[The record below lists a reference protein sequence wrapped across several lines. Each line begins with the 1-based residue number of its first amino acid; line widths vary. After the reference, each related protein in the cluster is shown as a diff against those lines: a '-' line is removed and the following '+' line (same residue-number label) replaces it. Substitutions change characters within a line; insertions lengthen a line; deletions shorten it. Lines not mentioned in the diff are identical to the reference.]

1 MFNIFFYT
9 KYSLTL
15 LILDKNEIRE
25 YLLSMNTVELS
36 LQKIYDLALSTLKF
50 NGCDNM
56 NAEAVAGT
64 VTDAERDGSVSHG
77 LFRIPGYVASLKSR
91 KVKGNARP
99 SNKFLTQNAIR
110 VDGDYG
116 FAPTSIKV
124 GIPALIETTAKHGVG
139 VLTITNT
146 HHFAALWH
154 ETETLAE
161 KNLIGIACTAYKP
174 SVAPAGAKKPL
185 FGTNPISF
193 AWPRK
198 NNTPVVYDMATSTM
212 AMGEV
217 QVAARDGHKIPFGTG
232 LNKDGKKTDNPNEI
246 ANGGVLLTF
255 GDYKG
260 SAIAMMIEL
269 LAAGLVGDLFSFEA
283 AKQDNNDGGPAR
295 GGEFIMALSPELIAG
310 KNWNEHSEKFFQQM
324 KGLEGVRLPG
334 ERRHKNR
341 LDKGPRSINKELVE
355 NIISL
360 SK

>member
-1 MFNIFFYT
+1 MT
-9 KYSLTL
+9 TMS
-15 LILDKNEIRE
+15 
-25 YLLSMNTVELS
+25 LS
-36 LQKIYDLALSTLKF
+36 LEEIYELAYNALINNS
-50 NGCDNM
+50 CDKY
-56 NAEAVAGT
+56 NADAVATT
-64 VTDAERDGSVSHG
+64 VTNAERDGSVSHG
-77 LFRIPGYVASLKSR
+77 LFRIPGYVASLRSK

-99 SNKFLTQNAIR
+99 QNTLITQNVIR
-110 VDGDYG
+110 VEGDYG
-116 FAPTSIKV
+116 FAPTAIKV
-124 GIPALIETTAKHGVG
+124 GIPSLVNVASQHGIG
-139 VLTITNT
+139 VLAITNT

-154 ETETLAE
+154 ETESLAE
-161 KNLIGIACTAYKP
+161 NNLVGIACTAYKP

-217 QVAARDGHKIPFGTG
+217 QVAARDGHKVPYGTG
-232 LNKDGKKTDNPNEI
+232 LNKEGKKTDDPSQI

-269 LAAGLVGDLFSFEA
+269 LAAGLIGDLFSFEA
-283 AKQDNNDGGPAR
+283 KDEDNDDGGPAR

-310 KNWNEHSEKFFQQM
+310 KNWNEHAEKFFDQM
-324 KGLEGVRLPG
+324 KSLDGVRLPG

-341 LDKGPRSINKELVE
+341 EDKGPRNINSELV
-355 NIISL
+355 NKIKNLI
-360 SK
+360 

>member
-1 MFNIFFYT
+1 
-9 KYSLTL
+9 
-15 LILDKNEIRE
+15 
-25 YLLSMNTVELS
+25 MNTTPLELEN
-36 LQKIYDLALSTLKF
+36 IYDLAYKALSAH
-50 NGCDNM
+50 GCDHF
-56 NAEAVAGT
+56 NADSVATT
-64 VTDAERDGSVSHG
+64 VSHAERDGSVSHG
-77 LFRIPGYVASLKSR
+77 LFRIPGYVASLKSK
-91 KVKGNARP
+91 KVNGASRP
-99 SNKFLTQNAIR
+99 SNTYLTQNAIR
-110 VDGDYG
+110 VEGDYG
-116 FAPTSIKV
+116 FAPVGIKV
-124 GIPALIETTAKHGVG
+124 GLPELIKTTNKHGVG

-154 ETETLAE
+154 ETEALAE
-161 KNLIGIACTAYKP
+161 NNLVGIACTAYKP

-217 QVAARDGHKIPFGTG
+217 QVAARDGHKVPFGTG
-232 LNKDGKKTDNPNEI
+232 LNKDGEKTDNPSEI

-283 AKQDNNDGGPAR
+283 KEEDNNDGGPAR

-310 KNWNEHSEKFFQQM
+310 KNWNEHSEKFFEQM
-324 KGLEGVRLPG
+324 TSLDGVRLPG
-334 ERRHKNR
+334 QRRHTNR
-341 LDKGPRSINKELVE
+341 QDKGPRQINLELIE
-355 NIISL
+355 KIKSL
-360 SK
+360 I

>member
-1 MFNIFFYT
+1 MTTTN
-9 KYSLTL
+9 LTL
-15 LILDKNEIRE
+15 EEI
-25 YLLSMNTVELS
+25 YN
-36 LQKIYDLALSTLKF
+36 LALKTLKF
-50 NGCDNM
+50 NGCDEL
-56 NAEAVAGT
+56 NAEAVADT
-64 VTDAERDGSVSHG
+64 VTNAERDGSVSHG
-77 LFRIPGYVASLKSR
+77 LFRIPGYIASLKSK

-99 SNKFLTQNAIR
+99 TNKFLTQNAIR

-116 FAPTSIKV
+116 FAPTAIKV
-124 GIPALIETTAKHGVG
+124 GLPVLIETTEKHGVG
-139 VLTITNT
+139 VLTIANT

-154 ETETLAE
+154 ETESLAE

-198 NNTPVVYDMATSTM
+198 NNSPVVYDMATSTM

-217 QVAARDGHKIPFGTG
+217 QVAARDGHKVPYGTG
-232 LNKDGKKTDNPNEI
+232 LNKDGKKTDNPADI

-283 AKQDNNDGGPAR
+283 AKEDNNDGGPAR
-295 GGEFIMALSPELIAG
+295 GGEFIMALSPNLIAG
-310 KNWNEHSEKFFQQM
+310 ENWDEHSEKFFQEM
-324 KGLEGVRLPG
+324 KSLEGVRLPG

-341 LDKGPRSINKELVE
+341 LNTGSRSINKELVDK
-355 NIISL
+355 IISL
-360 SK
+360 SE

>member
-1 MFNIFFYT
+1 
-9 KYSLTL
+9 
-15 LILDKNEIRE
+15 
-25 YLLSMNTVELS
+25 MNKIDLS
-36 LQKIYDLALSTLKF
+36 LEEIYNLALKSLKF
-50 NGCDNM
+50 YGCDDM
-56 NAEAVAGT
+56 NAEAVAET
-64 VTDAERDGSVSHG
+64 VTNAERDGSISHG
-77 LFRIPGYVASLKSR
+77 LFRIPGYVASLKSQ

-110 VDGDYG
+110 VEGDYG
-116 FAPTSIKV
+116 FAPTAIKV
-124 GIPALIETTAKHGVG
+124 GMPALIETTEKHGVG

-154 ETETLAE
+154 ETESLAE

-198 NNTPVVYDMATSTM
+198 NNAPVVYDMATSTM

-217 QVAARDGHKIPFGTG
+217 QVAARDGHKVPYGTG
-232 LNKDGKKTDNPNEI
+232 LNKDGEKTDNPKDI

-283 AKQDNNDGGPAR
+283 AKEDNNDGGPAR
-295 GGEFIMALSPELIAG
+295 GGEFIMALSPQLIAG
-310 KNWNEHSEKFFQQM
+310 DNWNEHSEKFFQQM
-324 KGLEGVRLPG
+324 KDLDGVRLPG
-334 ERRHKNR
+334 ERRHNNR
-341 LDKGPRSINKELVE
+341 LNKGSRSINKELVE
-355 NIISL
+355 KIKSL
-360 SK
+360 SQ

>member
-1 MFNIFFYT
+1 MT
-9 KYSLTL
+9 TMS
-15 LILDKNEIRE
+15 
-25 YLLSMNTVELS
+25 LS
-36 LQKIYDLALSTLKF
+36 LEEIYELAYNALI
-50 NGCDNM
+50 NNNCDKY
-56 NAEAVAGT
+56 NADAVATT
-64 VTDAERDGSVSHG
+64 VTNAERDGSVSHG
-77 LFRIPGYVASLKSR
+77 LFRIPGYVASLRSK

-99 SNKFLTQNAIR
+99 QNTLITQNVIR
-110 VDGDYG
+110 VEGDYG
-116 FAPTSIKV
+116 FAPTAIKV
-124 GIPALIETTAKHGVG
+124 GIPSLVNVASQHGIG
-139 VLTITNT
+139 VLAITNT

-154 ETETLAE
+154 ETESLAE
-161 KNLIGIACTAYKP
+161 NNLVGIACTAYKP

-217 QVAARDGHKIPFGTG
+217 QVAARDGHKVPYGTG
-232 LNKDGKKTDNPNEI
+232 LSKEGKKTDDPSQI

-269 LAAGLVGDLFSFEA
+269 LAAGLIGDLFSFEA
-283 AKQDNNDGGPAR
+283 KDEDNNDGGPAR

-310 KNWNEHSEKFFQQM
+310 KNWNEHAEKFFDQM
-324 KGLEGVRLPG
+324 KSLDGVRLPG

-341 LDKGPRSINKELVE
+341 EDKGPRNINSELV
-355 NIISL
+355 NKIKNLI
-360 SK
+360 

>member
-1 MFNIFFYT
+1 MTTTN
-9 KYSLTL
+9 LTL
-15 LILDKNEIRE
+15 EEI
-25 YLLSMNTVELS
+25 YN
-36 LQKIYDLALSTLKF
+36 LALKTLKF
-50 NGCDNM
+50 NGCDEL
-56 NAEAVAGT
+56 NAEAVADT
-64 VTDAERDGSVSHG
+64 VTNAERDGSVSHG
-77 LFRIPGYVASLKSR
+77 LFRIPGYIASLKSK

-99 SNKFLTQNAIR
+99 TNKFLTQNAIR

-116 FAPTSIKV
+116 FAPTAIKV
-124 GIPALIETTAKHGVG
+124 GLPVLIETTEKHGVG
-139 VLTITNT
+139 VLTIANT

-154 ETETLAE
+154 ETESLAE

-198 NNTPVVYDMATSTM
+198 NNSPVVYDMATSTM

-217 QVAARDGHKIPFGTG
+217 QVAARDGHKVPYGTG
-232 LNKDGKKTDNPNEI
+232 LNKDGKKTDNPADI

-283 AKQDNNDGGPAR
+283 AKEDNNDGGPAR
-295 GGEFIMALSPELIAG
+295 GGEFIMALSPNLIAG
-310 KNWNEHSEKFFQQM
+310 ENWNEHSEKFFQEM
-324 KGLEGVRLPG
+324 KSLEGVRLPG

-341 LDKGPRSINKELVE
+341 LNTGSRSINKELVDK
-355 NIISL
+355 IISL
-360 SK
+360 SE